1 MNEVEPR
8 ETGAARSSEAAPSGP
23 AEDGLLG
30 RIEVIEAQ
38 PLAERAAQFDQVY
51 EELLA
56 ELQAGDGAR

>member
-1 MNEVEPR
+1 MNADDMS
-8 ETGAARSSEAAPSGP
+8 T
-23 AEDGLLG
+23 EDGLLG

-38 PLAERAAQFDQVY
+38 PLEERAAQFDQVY